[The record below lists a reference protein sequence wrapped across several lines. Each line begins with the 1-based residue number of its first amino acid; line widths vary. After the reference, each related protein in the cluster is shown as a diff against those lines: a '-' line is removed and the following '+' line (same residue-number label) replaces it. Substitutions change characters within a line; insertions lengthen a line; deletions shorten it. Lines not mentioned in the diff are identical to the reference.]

1 MRKSKKLFTRL
12 MIAIGSIIFL
22 SFSLSPLKG
31 QSVKINGPTFNCEGT
46 SLTLTVSITGLQPPY
61 TYLWSNGA
69 TTSTVT
75 ISSTTLIQVTVTG
88 TNANGAQQSV
98 TSPWRLFIF
107 SPTPNATI
115 TASGPTQLC
124 DGQSVTLTASGGNPS
139 STYTWNTGQT
149 GTTITVNTS
158 GTYTV
163 TVQNLSGCS
172 SQASQKVTVYGPN
185 NPPTIT
191 ASGPTTF
198 CFPGS
203 VTLTAEPGL
212 SPYLWS
218 TGATSQSITV
228 TLYGSGP
235 GVPQLD
241 TITVSYLATINPT
254 CVLQSQSVLVR
265 SIRKPRLVNAYCPNY
280 NLTLSDSIKTQI
292 VLPIF
297 GVPAAYDFNFEETTQ
312 PGVTWTVHSPSRWL
326 RLADVNPPLQVGK
339 FYNVRVRG
347 VVNGVPYCYG
357 NPCTIGIIGQN
368 AGGGN
373 LRVLI
378 DEDGEEIVVREPLN
392 FAIYP
397 NPSHDVFFAS
407 VFTYDK
413 TPITARIYDMT
424 GRLISSE
431 TFDADVNEYVFGH
444 NLKAGIFFVE
454 FIQGDLRQTSRV
466 IRLEQ

>member
-1 MRKSKKLFTRL
+1 MKKDKKFFNHLGLIGWLFL
-12 MIAIGSIIFL
+12 F
-22 SFSLSPLKG
+22 SFSSTSSIAQG
-31 QSVKINGPTFNCEGT
+31 VKIIGPQDNCEGT
-46 SLTLTVSITGLQPPY
+46 SVVLKVEITGLQPPY
-61 TYLWSNGA
+61 TYLWSTGHTTA
-69 TTSTVT
+69 TININATMWV
-75 ISSTTLIQVTVTG
+75 QVTVTG
-88 TNANGAQQSV
+88 LNSLGQPQSV
-98 TSPWRLFIF
+98 SSPWTLFTF
-107 SPTPNATI
+107 HPVPNATI
-115 TASGPTQLC
+115 TASGPTNLC
-124 DGQSVTLTASGGNPS
+124 SGQSVTLTASGGNAT

-149 GTTITVNTS
+149 GTSITVNTS

-163 TVQNLSGCS
+163 TVQNPGGCS

-212 SPYLWS
+212 APYLWS

-228 TLYGSGP
+228 TRYGSGP

-254 CVLQSQSVLVR
+254 CVLQSNSVLVR
-265 SIRKPRLVNAYCPNY
+265 SIRKPRLVDAYCPNY
-280 NLTLSDSIKTQI
+280 NLTLGDSIKTQI

-326 RLADVNPPLQVGK
+326 RLANVNPPLQVGK

-368 AGGGN
+368 ASGGN

-378 DEDGEEIVVREPLN
+378 DEDGEQIIVREPLN

-397 NPSHDVFFAS
+397 NPSYDVFYAS
-407 VFTYDK
+407 IFTHDR

-431 TFDADVNEYVFGH
+431 TFDADLPEYVFGH
-444 NLKAGIFFVE
+444 NLKVGIFFVE
-454 FIQGDLRQTSRV
+454 FIQGELRQTSRV
-466 IRLEQ
+466 IRME